1 LATDRANGIEATCHR
16 SNVPTEGTF
25 VPASSI
31 TQPATTSQPTPSR
44 RRDLRGVTLVVVLCA
59 QLMIVLDLTVVNIA
73 LPSIARSLHFSAP
86 SLAWVL
92 NAYSLTFGGL
102 LLLGGR
108 AGDILGRRRMFVVGI
123 AVFTA
128 ASLAGG
134 LATSAAWLLAARAV
148 QGVGGAIASPAV
160 LATIVSGFPE
170 GRERTRALSIFTA
183 VMMGGASLGLVLG
196 GVMTEWASWRWVFFI
211 NVPIGV
217 AVILA
222 ARHVVPES
230 ARQPGRFDIVGALA
244 STAGMSALV
253 YAFIRAASSGWA
265 DRLTLAAFAAAAAL
279 LAVFVLNEARSPQ
292 PITPLRLF
300 ADRSR
305 SASYVARLLL
315 VAGMFGM
322 FFFLTQYIQEILR
335 FSPLQAGVAF
345 VPMTG
350 ALFAVSRPAP
360 RLVARF
366 GPKPLMVAG
375 LLPVVAGMTWLT
387 RISPGTDY
395 LQGILGPMLL
405 IGAGMGLTFV
415 PLTMASL
422 SGVRP
427 EDSGAGS
434 SMVNVTQQVG
444 GALGLA
450 ILVTVFG
457 GADKAATRHP
467 LAGSGSVARVHPIL
481 THAMATSFG
490 TAAIFDLCAL
500 LVILLAIRMQL
511 TTPAVSAVAS
521 VGRRIGD

>member
-1 LATDRANGIEATCHR
+1 
-16 SNVPTEGTF
+16 
-25 VPASSI
+25 
-31 TQPATTSQPTPSR
+31 
-44 RRDLRGVTLVVVLCA
+44 
-59 QLMIVLDLTVVNIA
+59 MIVLDLTVVNIA
-73 LPSIARSLHFSAP
+73 LPSIASGLHFSAP

-108 AGDILGRRRMFVVGI
+108 AGDILGRRRMFLAGI

-134 LATSAAWLLAARAV
+134 FATSAAWLLAARAV

-170 GRERTRALSIFTA
+170 GRERTRALGIFTA

-196 GVMTEWASWRWVFFI
+196 GMITEWASWRWVLFV
-211 NVPIGV
+211 NVPIGA
-217 AVILA
+217 AVLLA
-222 ARHVVPES
+222 APHVLPES
-230 ARQPGRFDIVGALA
+230 ARQPGRFDIVGALT

-253 YAFIRAASSGWA
+253 YAFIRVASSGWT
-265 DRLTLAAFAAAAAL
+265 DRPTLAAFAAAAAL
-279 LAVFVLNEARSPQ
+279 LAAFVVNESRSPQ

-300 ADRSR
+300 ADRR
-305 SASYVARLLL
+305 RAASYVARLLL

-335 FSPLQAGVAF
+335 FSPLRAGVAF
-345 VPMTG
+345 VPMTA
-350 ALFAVSRPAP
+350 ALFAVSRLAP
-360 RLVARF
+360 RLVPRF

-375 LLPVVAGMTWLT
+375 LLPVLAGMTWLT
-387 RISPGTDY
+387 QIAPGTDY
-395 LQGILGPMLL
+395 LHGILGPMLL
-405 IGAGMGLTFV
+405 IGGGMGVTFV

-422 SGVRP
+422 AGVRP
-427 EDSGAGS
+427 EDSGAAS

-457 GADKAATRHP
+457 SARKTAARHP
-467 LAGSGSVARVHPIL
+467 LPGAGSIARVHDAV
-481 THAMATSFG
+481 THAVASSFG

-500 LVILLAIRMQL
+500 AVIVLAVRSLVSGTGPVDQQDH
-511 TTPAVSAVAS
+511 VA
-521 VGRRIGD
+521 GRVR

>member
-1 LATDRANGIEATCHR
+1 
-16 SNVPTEGTF
+16 VPT
-25 VPASSI
+25 SSI
-31 TQPATTSQPTPSR
+31 TQPRLAGAPLPESR
-44 RRDLRGVTLVVVLCA
+44 HDRRGIALAIVLCA

-73 LPSIARSLHFSAP
+73 LPSIAHGLHFSAP

-108 AGDILGRRRMFVVGI
+108 AGDILGRRRMFLAGI

-134 LATSAAWLLAARAV
+134 LATSAAWLLAARAI

-170 GRERTRALSIFTA
+170 GRERTRALGIFTG

-196 GVMTEWASWRWVFFI
+196 GMITEWANWRWVLFV
-211 NVPIGV
+211 NVPIGI
-217 AVILA
+217 AVLLA
-222 ARHVVPES
+222 APRVLPES
-230 ARQPGRFDIVGALA
+230 ARQPGRFDLAGAVT

-253 YAFIRAASSGWA
+253 YAFIHAASSGWTN
-265 DRLTLAAFAAAAAL
+265 RLTVVAFGVAVAL
-279 LAVFVLNEARSPQ
+279 LVAFVMNEARSPQ

-322 FFFLTQYIQEILR
+322 FFFLTQYVQEILR
-335 FSPLQAGVAF
+335 FSPLRAGIAF

-350 ALFAVSRPAP
+350 ALFAVSRLAP
-360 RLVARF
+360 RLIGRF
-366 GPKPLMVAG
+366 GPKTPMVAG
-375 LLPVVAGMTWLT
+375 LVPVVGGMTWLT
-387 RISPGTDY
+387 QISPGTTY
-395 LQGILGPMLL
+395 VPGILGPMLL
-405 IGAGMGLTFV
+405 LGLGMGITFV
-415 PLTMASL
+415 PLTTASL
-422 SGVRP
+422 AGVRP
-427 EDSGAGS
+427 EDSGAAS

-457 GADKAATRHP
+457 TASKAAARQP
-467 LAGSGSVARVHPIL
+467 LPGTDPIARAHQIL
-481 THAMATSFG
+481 THAMASSFT
-490 TAAIFDLCAL
+490 TAAVFDLCAL
-500 LVILLAIRMQL
+500 LIITFAIKMQVAR
-511 TTPAVSAVAS
+511 PAVSAATVTT
-521 VGRRIGD
+521 RD

>member
-1 LATDRANGIEATCHR
+1 MST
-16 SNVPTEGTF
+16 
-25 VPASSI
+25 SSI
-31 TQPATTSQPTPSR
+31 TQLTTASLAPPTR
-44 RRDLRGVTLVVVLCA
+44 RRDRRGVTLAVVLCA

-73 LPSIARSLHFSAP
+73 LPSIASGLHFSAP

-108 AGDILGRRRMFVVGI
+108 AGDILGRRRMFLAGI

-134 LATSAAWLLAARAV
+134 FATSAAWLLAARAV

-170 GRERTRALSIFTA
+170 GRERTRALGIFTA

-196 GVMTEWASWRWVFFI
+196 GMITEWASWRWVLFV
-211 NVPIGV
+211 NVPIGA
-217 AVILA
+217 AVLLA
-222 ARHVVPES
+222 APHVLPES
-230 ARQPGRFDIVGALA
+230 ARQPGRFDIVGALT

-253 YAFIRAASSGWA
+253 YAFIRVASSGWT
-265 DRLTLAAFAAAAAL
+265 DRPTLAAFAAAAAL
-279 LAVFVLNEARSPQ
+279 LAAFVVNESRSPQ

-305 SASYVARLLL
+305 AASYVARLLL

-335 FSPLQAGVAF
+335 FSPLRAGVAF
-345 VPMTG
+345 VPMTA
-350 ALFAVSRPAP
+350 ALFAVSRLAP
-360 RLVARF
+360 RLVPRF

-375 LLPVVAGMTWLT
+375 LLPVLAGMTWLT
-387 RISPGTDY
+387 QIAPGTDY
-395 LQGILGPMLL
+395 LHGILGPMLL
-405 IGAGMGLTFV
+405 IGGGMGVTFV

-422 SGVRP
+422 AGVRP
-427 EDSGAGS
+427 EDSGAAS

-457 GADKAATRHP
+457 SARKTAARHP
-467 LAGSGSVARVHPIL
+467 LPGAGSIARVHDAV
-481 THAMATSFG
+481 THAVASSFG

-500 LVILLAIRMQL
+500 AVIVLAVRSLVSGTGPVDQQDH
-511 TTPAVSAVAS
+511 VA
-521 VGRRIGD
+521 GRVR

>member
-1 LATDRANGIEATCHR
+1 
-16 SNVPTEGTF
+16 
-25 VPASSI
+25 
-31 TQPATTSQPTPSR
+31 
-44 RRDLRGVTLVVVLCA
+44 
-59 QLMIVLDLTVVNIA
+59 MIVLDLTVVNIA
-73 LPSIARSLHFSAP
+73 LPSIASGLHFSAP

-108 AGDILGRRRMFVVGI
+108 AGDILGWRRMFLAGI

-134 LATSAAWLLAARAV
+134 FATSAAWLLAARAV

-170 GRERTRALSIFTA
+170 GRERTRALGIFTA

-196 GVMTEWASWRWVFFI
+196 GMITEWASWRWVLFV
-211 NVPIGV
+211 NVPIGASV
-217 AVILA
+217 LLA
-222 ARHVVPES
+222 APHVLPES
-230 ARQPGRFDIVGALA
+230 ARQPGRFDIVGALT

-253 YAFIRAASSGWA
+253 YAFIRVASSGWT
-265 DRLTLAAFAAAAAL
+265 DRPTLAAFAAAAAL
-279 LAVFVLNEARSPQ
+279 LAAFVVNESRSPQ

-305 SASYVARLLL
+305 AASYVARLLL

-335 FSPLQAGVAF
+335 FSPLRAGVAF
-345 VPMTG
+345 VPMTA
-350 ALFAVSRPAP
+350 ALFAVSRLAP
-360 RLVARF
+360 RLVPRF

-375 LLPVVAGMTWLT
+375 LLPVLAGMTWLT
-387 RISPGTDY
+387 QIAPGTDY
-395 LQGILGPMLL
+395 LHGILGPMLL
-405 IGAGMGLTFV
+405 IGGGMGVTFV

-422 SGVRP
+422 AGVRP
-427 EDSGAGS
+427 EDSGAAS

-457 GADKAATRHP
+457 SARKTAARHP
-467 LAGSGSVARVHPIL
+467 LPGAGSIARVHDAV
-481 THAMATSFG
+481 THAVASSFG

-500 LVILLAIRMQL
+500 AVIVLAVRSLVSGTGPVDQQDH
-511 TTPAVSAVAS
+511 VA
-521 VGRRIGD
+521 GRVR

>member
-1 LATDRANGIEATCHR
+1 MRGI
-16 SNVPTEGTF
+16 
-25 VPASSI
+25 
-31 TQPATTSQPTPSR
+31 
-44 RRDLRGVTLVVVLCA
+44 TLVVVLCA

-73 LPSIARSLHFSAP
+73 LPSIASSLHFSAP

-108 AGDILGRRRMFVVGI
+108 AGDILGRRRLFLAGI

-134 LATSAAWLLAARAV
+134 LATSAALLLAARAV

-183 VMMGGASLGLVLG
+183 VMMGGASMGLVLG
-196 GVMTEWASWRWVFFI
+196 GMITQWASWRWVFFI

-222 ARHVVPES
+222 ARHVLPES
-230 ARQPGRFDIVGALA
+230 ARQPGRFDIVGALT

-253 YAFIRAASSGWA
+253 YAFIRAASGGWA

-279 LAVFVLNEARSPQ
+279 LAAFVVNEARSPQ

-335 FSPLQAGVAF
+335 FSPLRAGIAF

-350 ALFAVSRPAP
+350 ALFAVSRLAP

-395 LQGILGPMLL
+395 LHGILGPMLL
-405 IGAGMGLTFV
+405 LGSGMGLTFV

-422 SGVRP
+422 AGVRP

-457 GADKAATRHP
+457 GADKAAIRHP
-467 LAGSGSVARVHPIL
+467 LPGSGSVPRVHQIL
-481 THAMATSFG
+481 THAMASSFG

-500 LVILLAIRMQL
+500 LVILFAIRMQL
-511 TTPAVSAVAS
+511 TTPVVSPAAS
-521 VGRRIGD
+521 VSRRIGD

>member
-1 LATDRANGIEATCHR
+1 
-16 SNVPTEGTF
+16 VPT
-25 VPASSI
+25 SSI
-31 TQPATTSQPTPSR
+31 TLPTTSNPALPAQ
-44 RRDLRGVTLVVVLCA
+44 RRDRRGIALAVVLCA

-73 LPSIARSLHFSAP
+73 LPSIARGLHFSAP

-108 AGDILGRRRMFVVGI
+108 AGDILGRRRMFLAGI

-170 GRERTRALSIFTA
+170 GRERTRALGIFTA

-196 GVMTEWASWRWVFFI
+196 GMITEWASWRWVLFV
-211 NVPIGV
+211 NVPIGI
-217 AVILA
+217 AVILIA
-222 ARHVVPES
+222 PRVLPES
-230 ARQPGRFDIVGALA
+230 ARQPGQFDVVGALT

-253 YAFIRAASSGWA
+253 YAFLRAASNGWT
-265 DRLTLAAFAAAAAL
+265 DRLTLAAFMAAAAL
-279 LAVFVLNEARSPQ
+279 LAAFVVNESRSPQ

-300 ADRSR
+300 RDRSR

-322 FFFLTQYIQEILR
+322 FFFLTQYVQEILR
-335 FSPLQAGVAF
+335 FSPLRAGIAF

-350 ALFAVSRPAP
+350 ALFAVSRLAP
-360 RLVARF
+360 RLIGRF
-366 GPKPLMVAG
+366 GPKAPMVAG
-375 LLPVVAGMTWLT
+375 LLPVVGGMTWLSQ
-387 RISPGTDY
+387 ISPSTSY
-395 LQGILGPMLL
+395 VQGILGPMLL
-405 IGAGMGLTFV
+405 LGIGMGITFV

-422 SGVRP
+422 AGVRP
-427 EDSGAGS
+427 EDSGAAS

-457 GADKAATRHP
+457 SASKAAARQP
-467 LAGSGSVARVHPIL
+467 LPGTDAIARAHQIL
-481 THAMATSFG
+481 THAMASSFT
-490 TAAIFDLCAL
+490 TAAVFDVCAL
-500 LVILLAIRMQL
+500 LVIAFAIRMRMARHADGV
-511 TTPAVSAVAS
+511 TARVPA
-521 VGRRIGD
+521 GRADEPEAGPTLG

>member
-1 LATDRANGIEATCHR
+1 
-16 SNVPTEGTF
+16 
-25 VPASSI
+25 
-31 TQPATTSQPTPSR
+31 
-44 RRDLRGVTLVVVLCA
+44 
-59 QLMIVLDLTVVNIA
+59 MIVLDLTVVNIA
-73 LPSIARSLHFSAP
+73 LPSIASGLHFSAP

-108 AGDILGRRRMFVVGI
+108 AGDILGWRRMFLAGI

-134 LATSAAWLLAARAV
+134 FATSAAWLLAARAV

-170 GRERTRALSIFTA
+170 GRERTRALGIFTA

-196 GVMTEWASWRWVFFI
+196 GMITEWASWRWVLFV
-211 NVPIGV
+211 NVPIGA
-217 AVILA
+217 AVLLA
-222 ARHVVPES
+222 APHVLPES
-230 ARQPGRFDIVGALA
+230 ARQPGRFDIVGALT

-253 YAFIRAASSGWA
+253 YAFIRVASSGWT
-265 DRLTLAAFAAAAAL
+265 DRPTLAAFAAAAAL
-279 LAVFVLNEARSPQ
+279 LAAFVVNESRSPQ

-305 SASYVARLLL
+305 AASYVARLLL

-335 FSPLQAGVAF
+335 FSPLRAGVAF
-345 VPMTG
+345 VPMTA
-350 ALFAVSRPAP
+350 ALFAVSRLAP
-360 RLVARF
+360 RLVPRF

-375 LLPVVAGMTWLT
+375 LLPVLAGMTWLT
-387 RISPGTDY
+387 QIAPGTDY
-395 LQGILGPMLL
+395 LHGILGPMLL
-405 IGAGMGLTFV
+405 IGGGMGVTFV

-422 SGVRP
+422 AGVRP
-427 EDSGAGS
+427 EDSGAAS

-457 GADKAATRHP
+457 SARKTAARHP
-467 LAGSGSVARVHPIL
+467 LPGAGSIARVHDAV
-481 THAMATSFG
+481 THAVASSFG

-500 LVILLAIRMQL
+500 AVIVLAVRSLVSGTGPVDQQDH
-511 TTPAVSAVAS
+511 VA
-521 VGRRIGD
+521 GRVR

>member
-1 LATDRANGIEATCHR
+1 VPVSTIAPQARPLTPPPVRRTERRGLTLA
-16 SNVPTEGTF
+16 
-25 VPASSI
+25 
-31 TQPATTSQPTPSR
+31 
-44 RRDLRGVTLVVVLCA
+44 LVLCA

-73 LPSIARSLHFSAP
+73 LPSIAHGLHFSAP

-108 AGDILGRRRMFVVGI
+108 ASDILGRRRMFLAGI

-148 QGVGGAIASPAV
+148 QGIGGAIASPAV
-160 LATIVSGFPE
+160 LATIISGFPE
-170 GRERTRALSIFTA
+170 GRERTRALGIFTA

-196 GVMTEWASWRWVFFI
+196 GMITEWASWRWVLFV
-211 NVPIGV
+211 NVPIGI
-217 AVILA
+217 AVLLA
-222 ARHVVPES
+222 APRVLADSP
-230 ARQPGRFDIVGALA
+230 RRPGRFDIAGALT

-253 YAFIRAASSGWA
+253 YAFIRAASDGWTN
-265 DRLTLAAFAAAAAL
+265 RLTLAAFAAAAAL
-279 LAVFVLNEARSPQ
+279 LTAFLVNETRSPQ

-322 FFFLTQYIQEILR
+322 FFFLTQYVQEILR
-335 FSPLQAGVAF
+335 FSPLRAGLAF
-345 VPMTG
+345 IPMTG
-350 ALFAVSRPAP
+350 ALFAVSRLAP
-360 RLVARF
+360 RLIARF

-387 RISPGTDY
+387 QLSPGTSY

-405 IGAGMGLTFV
+405 LGSGMGVTFV

-422 SGVRP
+422 AGVRP
-427 EDSGAGS
+427 EDSGSAS

-457 GADKAATRHP
+457 STSTSAVRHP
-467 LAGSGSVARVHPIL
+467 LPGVAGSAATAL
-481 THAMATSFG
+481 THAMASSFG
-490 TAAIFDLCAL
+490 AAAIFDLCAL
-500 LVILLAIRMQL
+500 AVITLAIRML
-511 TTPAVSAVAS
+511 PARATASAAS
-521 VGRRIGD
+521 SDSGDE

>member
-1 LATDRANGIEATCHR
+1 MEPTALGIAPGR
-16 SNVPTEGTF
+16 NLVPTSTLTLSTAPSPGL
-25 VPASSI
+25 PARGRD
-31 TQPATTSQPTPSR
+31 R
-44 RRDLRGVTLVVVLCA
+44 RGIALAIVLCA

-73 LPSIARSLHFSAP
+73 LPSIARGLHFSAP

-108 AGDILGRRRMFVVGI
+108 AGDILGRRRMFMTGI
-123 AVFTA
+123 AVFTV

-134 LATSAAWLLAARAV
+134 LATSAAWLLAARAI

-170 GRERTRALSIFTA
+170 GRERTRALGVFTA

-196 GVMTEWASWRWVFFI
+196 GVITEWASWRWVLFV
-211 NVPIGV
+211 NVPIGL
-217 AVILA
+217 AVLLA
-222 ARHVVPES
+222 APRFLPES
-230 ARQPGRFDIVGALA
+230 ARQPGRFDLVGALT

-253 YAFIRAASSGWA
+253 YAFLRAAADGWTG
-265 DRLTLAAFAAAAAL
+265 RLTLAAFAGAAAL
-279 LAVFVLNEARSPQ
+279 LAAFVVNEARSTQ

-305 SASYVARLLL
+305 SASYVSRLLL

-322 FFFLTQYIQEILR
+322 FFFLTQYVQEVLG
-335 FSPLQAGVAF
+335 FSPLRAGLAF
-345 VPMTG
+345 IPLTG
-350 ALFAVSRPAP
+350 ALFAVSRLAP
-360 RLVARF
+360 RLIGRF
-366 GPKPLMVAG
+366 GPKAPMVAG
-375 LLPVVAGMTWLT
+375 LLPVVGGMTWLSQIT
-387 RISPGTDY
+387 PGRGY

-405 IGAGMGLTFV
+405 LGAGMGVTFV

-422 SGVRP
+422 AGVRP
-427 EDSGAGS
+427 EDSGAAS

-457 GADKAATRHP
+457 TARKAAAQHP
-467 LAGSGSVARVHPIL
+467 LPGAGPVARGHEIL
-481 THAMATSFG
+481 THAMASSFT
-490 TAAIFDLCAL
+490 TAAVFDACAL
-500 LVILLAIRMQL
+500 LVIMLAIRMRMAR
-511 TTPAVSAVAS
+511 PAVSVTEGS
-521 VGRRIGD
+521 

>member
-1 LATDRANGIEATCHR
+1 MGPAALGIAPGR
-16 SNVPTEGTF
+16 NLVPTSTLSRP
-25 VPASSI
+25 V
-31 TQPATTSQPTPSR
+31 TPSPELPGP
-44 RRDLRGVTLVVVLCA
+44 RRDRRGVVLTVVLCA

-73 LPSIARSLHFSAP
+73 LPSIAHGLHFSAS

-108 AGDILGRRRMFVVGI
+108 AGDILGRRRMFLAGI
-123 AVFTA
+123 AIFTA

-170 GRERTRALSIFTA
+170 GRERTRALGVFTA

-196 GVMTEWASWRWVFFI
+196 GMITEWASWRWVLFV
-211 NVPIGV
+211 NVPIGIAVLLV
-217 AVILA
+217 APRIL
-222 ARHVVPES
+222 PES
-230 ARQPGRFDIVGALA
+230 ARQPGRFDFVGALT

-253 YAFIRAASSGWA
+253 YAFLRAAASGWT
-265 DRLTLAAFAAAAAL
+265 DRLTLAAFTGAVAL
-279 LAVFVLNEARSPQ
+279 LGAFLVNEARSPQ

-305 SASYVARLLL
+305 SGSYVARLLL

-322 FFFLTQYIQEILR
+322 FFFLTQYVQEVLR
-335 FSPLQAGVAF
+335 FSPLRAGVAF
-345 VPMTG
+345 VPLTG
-350 ALFAVSRPAP
+350 ALFAVSRIAP
-360 RLVARF
+360 QLIARF
-366 GPKPLMVAG
+366 GPKAPMVAG
-375 LLPVVAGMTWLT
+375 LLPVVGGMIWLSQIT
-387 RISPGTDY
+387 PGTGY
-395 LQGILGPMLL
+395 VQGILGPMLL
-405 IGAGMGLTFV
+405 LGIGMGITFV

-422 SGVRP
+422 AGVRP
-427 EDSGAGS
+427 EDSGAAS

-457 GADKAATRHP
+457 TARKTAAQHP
-467 LAGSGSVARVHPIL
+467 LRGASPVARAHEIL
-481 THAMATSFG
+481 THAMAMSFT
-490 TAAIFDLCAL
+490 TAAVFDVCAL
-500 LVILLAIRMQL
+500 LVIMFAIRMRMAARQPGP
-511 TTPAVSAVAS
+511 TVSVTDGS
-521 VGRRIGD
+521 

>member
-1 LATDRANGIEATCHR
+1 
-16 SNVPTEGTF
+16 
-25 VPASSI
+25 
-31 TQPATTSQPTPSR
+31 
-44 RRDLRGVTLVVVLCA
+44 
-59 QLMIVLDLTVVNIA
+59 MIVLDLTVVNIA
-73 LPSIARSLHFSAP
+73 LPSIARGLHFSAP

-108 AGDILGRRRMFVVGI
+108 AGDILGRRRMFLAGI

-134 LATSAAWLLAARAV
+134 LATSAAWLLAARAI
-148 QGVGGAIASPAV
+148 QGAGGAIASPAV

-170 GRERTRALSIFTA
+170 GRERTRALGIFTA

-196 GVMTEWASWRWVFFI
+196 GMITEWASWRWVLFI
-211 NVPIGV
+211 NVPIGI
-217 AVILA
+217 AVLVIAPRVL
-222 ARHVVPES
+222 PES
-230 ARQPGRFDIVGALA
+230 ARQPGRFDVVGALT

-253 YAFIRAASSGWA
+253 YAFLRAASSGWT
-265 DRLTLAAFAAAAAL
+265 DRRTLAAFVAATAL
-279 LAVFVLNEARSPQ
+279 LAAFVINESRSHQ

-322 FFFLTQYIQEILR
+322 FFFLTQYVQEILK
-335 FSPLQAGVAF
+335 FSPLRAGVAF

-350 ALFAVSRPAP
+350 ALFTVSRLAP
-360 RLVARF
+360 RLIARF
-366 GPKPLMVAG
+366 GPKAPMVAG
-375 LLPVVAGMTWLT
+375 LLPVVGGMTWLSQ
-387 RISPGTDY
+387 ISPGTGY
-395 LQGILGPMLL
+395 VQGILGPMLL
-405 IGAGMGLTFV
+405 LGAGMGITFV

-422 SGVRP
+422 AGVRP
-427 EDSGAGS
+427 EDSGAAS

-457 GADKAATRHP
+457 SASKAA
-467 LAGSGSVARVHPIL
+467 ARQQLPGTDPIARAHQIV
-481 THAMATSFG
+481 THAMASSFT
-490 TAAIFDLCAL
+490 TAAVFDLCAL
-500 LVILLAIRMQL
+500 MVIAFAIRLRMGRPDAGG
-511 TTPAVSAVAS
+511 TADARIPVSAQEPDAAG
-521 VGRRIGD
+521 VG